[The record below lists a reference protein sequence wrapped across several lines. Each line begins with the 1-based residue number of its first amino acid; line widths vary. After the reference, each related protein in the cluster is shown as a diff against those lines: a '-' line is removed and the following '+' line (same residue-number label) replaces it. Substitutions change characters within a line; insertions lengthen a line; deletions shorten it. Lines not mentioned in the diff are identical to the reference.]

1 MMTEEETGEEGNYIW
16 HRPGWREA
24 TFTKL
29 IDLLD
34 EPREGLK
41 SLAKPREIGSPSTC
55 SQPSVAKK
63 WMLFADH
70 EQPIE
75 QDSEDETISELLA
88 GHSNSL

>member
-1 MMTEEETGEEGNYIW
+1 MLTEEEAGEEGNYIRY
-16 HRPGWREA
+16 RPGWRAA

-29 IDLLD
+29 ID

-41 SLAKPREIGSPSTC
+41 SLAKPRGIGSPSTC
-55 SQPSVAKK
+55 SQPSAAKK

-70 EQPIE
+70 QQPIE

-88 GHSNSL
+88 EHSNSL